1 MPKIDPSIPQEV
13 QQLLFVSKQEWKETL
28 KAWLPAFIKR
38 AGLDHAEL
46 SELLWQKY
54 RVRQKTNNLRSKFS
68 QGTIDAQLL
77 LQIMLICNQ
86 HISLDEINECYQRAC
101 EKVKVNKHTK

>member
-1 MPKIDPSIPQEV
+1 MPKIDPNISQEV

-28 KAWLPAFIKR
+28 KAWLPSFIKR
-38 AGLDHAEL
+38 AGLDHDEL
-46 SELLWQKY
+46 SELLWLKF

-77 LQIMLICNQ
+77 LQILLICNQ
-86 HISLDEINECYQRAC
+86 NISLEEIDECYKRAC
-101 EKVKVNKHTK
+101 EKVKANKN